1 MAVGFPLKTTYA
13 NGDVYSASDVN
24 DTNGTINLLTSTTLS
39 NQAGKNAII
48 NGGFDVWQRGTSIAA
63 TATNG
68 VYTADRW
75 LVNRNGAVTG
85 ATITRQTT
93 SDTTNLPS
101 IQYCARVSR
110 DSGNTST
117 QIIRFG
123 SPIETINSIPYAG
136 KTVNISFYARKGANY
151 SAASSALAFQIMSG
165 TGTDQNNFTV
175 SYTGETT
182 VLSSSVTLT
191 TTWQRF
197 TASATVGATATELL
211 ARFEFT
217 PVGTA
222 GAADYYEIT
231 GVQLELG
238 ATATTFS
245 RAGGTIQ
252 GELAACQRYYWQ
264 TGLRAS
270 RSFGV
275 AQFVGAAD
283 GLAFVALPV
292 TMRVNP
298 SNSVSAATD
307 FEVINAGG
315 SSAIALTAISFGEQS
330 VDGFTANLTT
340 ASGMTAGQASLWR
353 SKSAG
358 NATLKASAEL

>member
-1 MAVGFPLKTTYA
+1 MPVGFPTKTTYA
-13 NGDVYSASDVN
+13 NGDVFSADDINS
-24 DTNGTINLLTSTTLS
+24 TNGTINLLQTSTLS
-39 NQAGKNAII
+39 SQAGKNAII
-48 NGGFDVWQRGTSIAA
+48 NGGFDIWQRGTSFTVASSSVSTYA
-63 TATNG
+63 
-68 VYTADRW
+68 ADRW
-75 LVNRNGAVTG
+75 MPYRG
-85 ATITRQTT
+85 ATGLTVTRQTV
-93 SDTTNLPS
+93 SDTTNLPT
-101 IQYCARVSR
+101 IRYALRAQR

-117 QIIRFG
+117 LDYSIRT
-123 SPIETINSIPYAG
+123 SIETANSIPFAG
-136 KTVNISFYARKGANY
+136 QAVTLSFYGRKGANY
-151 SAASSALAFQIMSG
+151 SSTSSLLNVVLQSG
-165 TGTDQNNFTV
+165 TGTDQNNI
-175 SYTGETT
+175 SGYTGQANVINSTA
-182 VLSSSVTLT
+182 TLT

-197 TASATVGATATELL
+197 TFTATVGATATEL
-211 ARFEFT
+211 AAQFYSNPT
-217 PVGTA
+217 GTA
-222 GAADYYEIT
+222 GAADYFEIT

-238 ATATTFS
+238 SYATTFS

-275 AQFVGAAD
+275 AQFVNTVD
-283 GLAFVALPV
+283 GIAFVALPV